1 MANTSYLKE
10 KKFVPLD
17 CKTLTFEE
25 FPLHAAMEGI
35 KEINVDEF
43 KENIEI
49 NEIETLDVLENLLD
63 DFSCVDLKK
72 EVIDLRNYVRKPHK
86 KKVFKDRVMN
96 ILNTDVSTPLY
107 DILNTDVSTPIQE
120 LLAADLATP
129 LQEAFDNIINM
140 ISLNKQE

>member
-17 CKTLTFEE
+17 CTKGAFEE
-25 FPLHAAMEGI
+25 FSLQAAMEGI
-35 KEINVDEF
+35 KEINVKEF
-43 KENIEI
+43 KDKIEI
-49 NEIETLDVLENLLD
+49 NEVETLDVLENLLD

-96 ILNTDVSTPLY
+96 LLNTDVSTPLC
-107 DILNTDVSTPIQE
+107 DILNTDVSAPLQE
-120 LLAADLATP
+120 LMSADITTP
-129 LQEAFDNIINM
+129 LQEAFDNIITM

>member
-25 FPLHAAMEGI
+25 FPLQAAMEGI
-35 KEINVDEF
+35 KEIDVNEF

-72 EVIDLRNYVRKPHK
+72 EVILGLRQLEYKIQTAEMANHK
-86 KKVFKDRVMN
+86 
-96 ILNTDVSTPLY
+96 Y
-107 DILNTDVSTPIQE
+107 
-120 LLAADLATP
+120 
-129 LQEAFDNIINM
+129 
-140 ISLNKQE
+140 

>member
-72 EVIDLRNYVRKPHK
+72 EVIDLRNYVRKPYK

-120 LLAADLATP
+120 LLAADLTTP